1 MFVSLHLCRSFQ
13 LLYGRNNSDTVR
25 INLNFIF
32 NMSLKCGV
40 SAKRDITNYN
50 FKMKYKN
57 PRKFKVE
64 YLF

>member
-1 MFVSLHLCRSFQ
+1 
-13 LLYGRNNSDTVR
+13 
-25 INLNFIF
+25 
-32 NMSLKCGV
+32 MSLKCGV